1 MYVLWVRLVL
11 LDRPLTSA
19 APKDTFSIKLD
30 PITRGAELPK
40 TAEERRSL
48 ERTGPCGNGRS
59 MTMESI
65 DEVIAYLDELQRR
78 LKTTRRCSADRAA
91 RAACRQGK
99 NRKMF
104 SQGSICIA
112 ACYT

>member
-40 TAEERRSL
+40 TAE
-48 ERTGPCGNGRS
+48 
-59 MTMESI
+59 
-65 DEVIAYLDELQRR
+65 D
-78 LKTTRRCSADRAA
+78 AA
-91 RAACRQGK
+91 RLSGQARAG
-99 NRKMF
+99 ME
-104 SQGSICIA
+104 GA
-112 ACYT
+112 